1 LILQV
6 GIGALHGAIISGIIN
21 FSEYFL
27 LMATVTETFFLPM
40 EVERRPWSVPAAIYN
55 LYRALLNR
63 SETGHVF
70 VPVRSMQFLAV
81 MDKKE
86 IVFVDSQSYA
96 VSKDEGGRLILI
108 AWQFSHP
115 HDRDSLSDAMP
126 CEVVFYERKNAD
138 TQLRLI
144 AEFRHALEAL
154 DQRYRDQQ
162 LPAKGAKILSLR

>member
-1 LILQV
+1 M
-6 GIGALHGAIISGIIN
+6 S
-21 FSEYFL
+21 
-27 LMATVTETFFLPM
+27 TVTETFFLPT
-40 EVERRPWSVPAAIYN
+40 EVERRPWSVPATLYN
-55 LYRALLNR
+55 LYRALLSR

-108 AWQFSHP
+108 SWQFPYP

-126 CEVVFYERKNAD
+126 CEVVFYDRKNPD
-138 TQLRLI
+138 IQLRLI
-144 AEFRHALEAL
+144 AEFRRALEVM

-162 LPAKGAKILSLR
+162 LPARGAKILSLR